1 MKNNAQL
8 TKDITEALAWDPRV
22 TSTDVHITSD
32 NGIVTLSGTVPTY
45 AEKAAA
51 ESTVQRVFGVKAI
64 VEGLNVN
71 LAGNHRRTDAELA
84 LAVTTALS
92 WHVWVPNDIVATVE
106 NGWVTLK
113 GSLRWDFQRSAAED
127 AIEYLPGLKG
137 LTNSITLTSVSS
149 LTIKESIEKVL
160 KRDAE
165 IDCQHITVATIGG
178 KVTLSGT
185 ISSWAERDEAGT
197 AAWSTPGVTEVAN
210 ELAIS
215 L

>member
-1 MKNNAQL
+1 MNTNQQL
-8 TKDITEALAWDPRV
+8 NHDIIEAIAWDPRI
-22 TSTDVHITSD
+22 TSTDVHVTSE

-51 ESTVQRVFGVKAI
+51 ENTVQRVFGVKAI
-64 VEGLNVN
+64 VEGLNVS
-71 LAGNHRRTDAELA
+71 LGGNHRRSDAELA
-84 LAVTTALS
+84 LAVTTALAS
-92 WHVWVPNDIVATVE
+92 HVWVSNDIVATVE

-113 GSLRWDFQRSAAED
+113 GCLTWDFQRSAAED

-137 LTNSITLTSVSS
+137 LTNNITLKTVSS
-149 LTIKESIEKVL
+149 STIKESIEKIL

-165 IDCQHITVATIGG
+165 IDSQHITVATNGG
-178 KVTLSGT
+178 KVTLTGT

-215 L
+215 Y